1 MTTEVNSNFTFTNND
16 SKIFNQEKKKKNF
29 QTLLNELL
37 DNQDNNVSILRE
49 YMKDNNINLIR
60 VKLCIIC

>member
-16 SKIFNQEKKKKNF
+16 SKIFNQENFRKNF

>member
-16 SKIFNQEKKKKNF
+16 SKIFNQENFRKNF

-37 DNQDNNVSILRE
+37 DKQDNNVSILRE

>member
-16 SKIFNQEKKKKNF
+16 SKIFNQEKIQKNF